1 MRKLSNLAK
10 AYISATILVG
20 VLLLLVSIQQLRW
33 ENAWMLLVLMTAASI
48 SLIFKVEGSTNRS
61 HYNISF
67 LIYAFAL
74 ILLGPPET
82 VLIIVVSNLAD
93 WIWHRYP
100 WYIQSFNISC
110 YIIGIY
116 LSGLVYRLLNPEGN
130 LSDLY
135 GIISVLAAIAAFTL
149 LNHVMV
155 GIVIWLAR
163 GENFSRS
170 GVLAF
175 FPLMLD
181 FTLMA
186 MGAAAGLVWLVNPY
200 AVVLVLLP
208 LYLIYTTLK
217 VPALERQS
225 ELDPKTGLFNAR
237 YFERALQTELNRANR
252 FDRPLTIVMA
262 DLDLLRNIN
271 NTYGH
276 LAGDQVLIGV
286 ANILK
291 SSVRDYDV
299 VVRFGGEEYAILMP
313 ETSPEEAFPRIDTIR
328 QTIEQTEFAIPT
340 SVIPIKATMSFGI
353 AGRIGF
359 DQTPGDIVHNAD
371 AALYYAKLKGRNGT
385 YVYSEDGFVG
395 FPDEGERFSPPARLP
410 GDDIRGRQGFSF
422 QPSPLRQVPIVNQ
435 AQDEE
440 KEVKPV
446 EKPSTHPRWMV
457 KGYILLVAVFSLGL
471 FSIAAQPVSG
481 NQWWG
486 LGLFALMVV
495 LTEWLSI
502 DIYIRNTAVSTSAAP
517 LLAGVL
523 IYGPIGA
530 LVLSLTFAVV
540 AMIKYRSPFSR
551 FVFNFSNQ
559 LIAAMLYTLL
569 LQLAGVSFNEID
581 PVAQLL
587 LCLAF
592 MGLVYFI
599 TTSLV
604 TIGMSLDF
612 GQPSRVIWTEKF
624 SWLAPYYLVMGL
636 IAYALVFSY
645 DYAGIFG
652 TTVILVPL
660 LILRF
665 AQVQYINKTRTMV
678 NELKTKNIFLEKGTQ
693 EIQRL
698 NEGLLDTLAEVVDLR
713 DPDVLGHS
721 KQVAQYAVMIARK
734 LALPPKQIEL
744 VRKAGLLH
752 DIGKLGIAET
762 ILFKPEL
769 LTPDEYGVV
778 KEHVILGANLLQ
790 TCGSLAHLIPII
802 RHHHEYYNGNG
813 YPDRLVGNNIP
824 LEARIIAVADAIEA
838 MASDRPYRIGL
849 SHIEIMEELKR
860 NSGTQFDPM
869 VVNAFLEIAQID
881 GEAIIVNASRRTY
894 APQQMPAN

>member
-1 MRKLSNLAK
+1 M
-10 AYISATILVG
+10 
-20 VLLLLVSIQQLRW
+20 LLL
-33 ENAWMLLVLMTAASI
+33 
-48 SLIFKVEGSTNRS
+48 
-61 HYNISF
+61 SF
-67 LIYAFAL
+67 SWV
-74 ILLGPPET
+74 PPET

>member
-10 AYISATILVG
+10 AYISATIMVG
-20 VLLLLVSIQQLRW
+20 VLLLLVSIRQLRW

-67 LIYAFAL
+67 LIYAFAF
-74 ILLGPPET
+74 ILLGPAET

-328 QTIEQTEFAIPT
+328 QTIEETEFAIPT

-395 FPDEGERFSPPARLP
+395 FPDEGERFSPPSRLP
-410 GDDIRGRQGFSF
+410 GDEFRGRQGFSF

-446 EKPSTHPRWMV
+446 EKPSAHPRWMV

-481 NQWWG
+481 NQWLG

-569 LQLAGVSFNEID
+569 LQLAGVRFNEID

-652 TTVILVPL
+652 TMVILVPL

-698 NEGLLDTLAEVVDLR
+698 NEGLLDTQAEVVDLR

-802 RHHHEYYNGNG
+802 RHHHEYYNG
-813 YPDRLVGNNIP
+813 
-824 LEARIIAVADAIEA
+824 
-838 MASDRPYRIGL
+838 
-849 SHIEIMEELKR
+849 
-860 NSGTQFDPM
+860 SG
-869 VVNAFLEIAQID
+869 
-881 GEAIIVNASRRTY
+881 
-894 APQQMPAN
+894 